1 MTNLILPEF
10 LNKKKIFTFICVSFF
25 LFSCKQI
32 EKNSI
37 QTIEKSVE
45 IIVLGTMQDG
55 GMPHLG
61 CTKSCCEDYFKKGF
75 SDKRVVS
82 LGVSDHKK
90 NKNYLIEASPDISTQ
105 LNDFLI
111 NNSKKLDGIFITH
124 AHIGHYSGLINL
136 GREVF
141 NASKIPLYLMPKM
154 IDFISSNGP
163 WDQLIKLKNVE
174 LKGVFHEKEE
184 KLTEN
189 LTIIPFKVP
198 HRDEYSET
206 VGFKIIGPKKS
217 ALFIPDIDKWDKWN
231 ISIESLISQVD
242 YAFLDGTF
250 YDSKEINNRDVSE
263 IPHPFII
270 ESLYLFKDLKE
281 SERSKIYFIH
291 LNHTNPLL
299 NSKSEEYQHILASG
313 YNVALEGLKLEL

>member
-1 MTNLILPEF
+1 
-10 LNKKKIFTFICVSFF
+10 V
-25 LFSCKQI
+25 FSCKQI
-32 EKNSI
+32 DST
-37 QTIEKSVE
+37 TIEKSVG
-45 IIVLGTMQDG
+45 ITVLGTVQDG
-55 GMPHLG
+55 GVPHLG
-61 CTKSCCEDYFKKGF
+61 CIKSCCKKYFEQGF
-75 SDKRVVS
+75 SKKRVVS
-82 LGVSDHKK
+82 LGVYDHKK
-90 NKNYLIEASPDISTQ
+90 KKNYLIEASPDISIQ
-105 LNDFLI
+105 LNDFLS

-154 IDFISSNGP
+154 TDFISSNGP
-163 WDQLIKLKNVE
+163 WDQLVKLKNVE
-174 LKGVFHEKEE
+174 LKSLSNEKEE

-189 LTIIPFKVP
+189 LTIVPFKVP

-206 VGFKIIGPKKS
+206 VGFKIIGPNKT
-217 ALFIPDIDKWDKWN
+217 ALFIPDIDKWSKWK
-231 ISIESLISQVD
+231 ISIKKLISKVD

-250 YDSKEINNRDVSE
+250 YDSKEINNRDISE

-270 ESLYLFKDLKE
+270 ESLKLFKDLKE
-281 SERSKIYFIH
+281 SDRNKIYFIH

-299 NSKSEEYQHILASG
+299 NSKSEEYQHVVSNG

>member
-1 MTNLILPEF
+1 MTNLIFQEF
-10 LNKKKIFTFICVSFF
+10 LNRDKIFVFICLSFF

-32 EKNSI
+32 DS
-37 QTIEKSVE
+37 TIEKSVG
-45 IIVLGTMQDG
+45 ITVLGTVQDG
-55 GMPHLG
+55 GVPHLG
-61 CTKSCCEDYFKKGF
+61 CIKSCCKNYFEKGF
-75 SDKRVVS
+75 SKKRVVS
-82 LGVSDHKK
+82 LGVSDHEKK
-90 NKNYLIEASPDISTQ
+90 KNYLIEASPDISIQ
-105 LNDFLI
+105 LNNFLS

-154 IDFISSNGP
+154 TDFISSNGP
-163 WDQLIKLKNVE
+163 WDQLVKLKNVE
-174 LKGVFHEKEE
+174 LKSLSHEKEE

-189 LTIIPFKVP
+189 LTIVPFEVP

-206 VGFKIIGPKKS
+206 VGFKIIGPNKT
-217 ALFIPDIDKWDKWN
+217 ALFIPDIDKWSKWK
-231 ISIESLISQVD
+231 ISIKKLISKVD

-250 YDSKEINNRDVSE
+250 YDSKEINNRDISE

-270 ESLYLFKDLKE
+270 ESLKLFKDLKE
-281 SERSKIYFIH
+281 SDRNKIYFIH

-299 NSKSEEYQHILASG
+299 NSKSMEYKHVVSNG
-313 YNVALEGLKLEL
+313 YNVALEGLELEL